1 MGQGQLWIKMQEQR
15 NLMAHTYNVNRAQQA
30 LAMIRDRFVPALLT
44 HAGNMEQRP

>member
-30 LAMIRDRFVPALLT
+30 LAMIRDRFAPALL
-44 HAGNMEQRP
+44 AQAAALEQRP